1 MLDKIKQIFGKRKSR
16 KKISDVL
23 VYTNSEL
30 TIIARIATPHD
41 EML

>member
-1 MLDKIKQIFGKRKSR
+1 MKKKAWESFCQKQG
-16 KKISDVL
+16 V
-23 VYTNSEL
+23 TGAAML